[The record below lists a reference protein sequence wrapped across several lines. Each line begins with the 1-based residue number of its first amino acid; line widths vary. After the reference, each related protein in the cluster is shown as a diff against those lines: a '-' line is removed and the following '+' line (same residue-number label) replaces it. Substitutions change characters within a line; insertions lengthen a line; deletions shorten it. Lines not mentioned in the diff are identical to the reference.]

1 MLLAAGGLVSSLC
14 SYSVFNNSLCFPP
27 ICCSARLATIQLN
40 FGVVL
45 AHHELFKRRTSPEMM
60 TCVFGGLY
68 SRYGLAR
75 HSQGICP
82 GVSQPVGIRA
92 LLIPPHFFDRPTLA
106 VDSFIGIVGQNWPRN
121 AGLRTPLQ
129 KNSDAAGPTSEVV
142 TAVPDSVVQRKKLH
156 LYLFPATL
164 MM

>member
-129 KNSDAAGPTSEVV
+129 KTVIQRGLPPRWPQLSQIAWFSEKSYIYTVFR
-142 TAVPDSVVQRKKLH
+142 QH
-156 LYLFPATL
+156 
-164 MM
+164 